1 MALDTI
7 TIIPQ
12 RSLGPITALLFFE
25 ERGTDK
31 LTITRH
37 PVEQGAS
44 ITDHAYQEPAQV
56 MLRAGATNSAGG
68 DEGYVT
74 ALYAQILALQASRSA
89 FSIQT
94 GKRLFTNMLIESL
107 ELTTDEKT
115 EAALALNIACTQIII
130 VQTGVV
136 SVPPSDVQANPAKTA
151 AIQNSGTKQP
161 QVSPGVSM

>member
-1 MALDTI
+1 
-7 TIIPQ
+7 
-12 RSLGPITALLFFE
+12 
-25 ERGTDK
+25 
-31 LTITRH
+31 
-37 PVEQGAS
+37 
-44 ITDHAYQEPAQV
+44 
-56 MLRAGATNSAGG
+56 
-68 DEGYVT
+68 
-74 ALYAQILALQASRSA
+74 
-89 FSIQT
+89 
-94 GKRLFTNMLIESL
+94 MLIESL